1 MCNVLLATALLL
13 ATGQDPAALQ
23 RRLTQVDALRHQAS
37 IVAARADS
45 ARQERLDTVQAGALV
60 ILTRHQDAERVRRG
74 AEIAWWQ
81 LDSLYGD
88 EAATLAARPM
98 MFWFLQ
104 RDGHPLPQFV
114 TKYQPVLGDSAST
127 ATDLARQLVSGGATV
142 LHQNADTALENWFGP
157 LLLPMSPSAAEVA
170 RIYVELVTAPS
181 AAVRR
186 CYQSPPDAASCRAA
200 LGILDG
206 GDRVTLWFDADERRA
221 LVGKMSEMERAEQ
234 RAESDA
240 CLLAK
245 SDESC
250 IAVLHTVSY
259 LESPLSVEARHSF
272 ARAALLVGG
281 REAYRRLVR
290 SAGRPMSQR
299 FAEAAGVSADSMAL
313 RWRAAILA
321 GRPKTV
327 TLATASGWM
336 ALGWAIAFGLF
347 ALRSTRWR

>member
-1 MCNVLLATALLL
+1 MCSVLLSTALLV
-13 ATGQDPAALQ
+13 ATIQDPAALQ
-23 RRLTQVDALRHQAS
+23 RRLAQVDALRHRAS
-37 IVAARADS
+37 VVAARGDS
-45 ARQERLDTVQAGALV
+45 ARQEQLDTIRAGALV
-60 ILTRHQDAERVRRG
+60 ILARRLDADRVRRG
-74 AEIAWWQ
+74 AEIAWRQ

-98 MFWFLQ
+98 MFWFVQ
-104 RDGHPLPQFV
+104 RDGHPLPVYV
-114 TKYQPVLGDSAST
+114 TEYQPVLGDSSST
-127 ATDLARQLVSGGATV
+127 AADIARQLISGAATV
-142 LHQNADTALENWFGP
+142 LRQNADTALADWFGP
-157 LLLPMSPSAAEVA
+157 LLFPMSPSPAEVA

-200 LGILDG
+200 LGLLDG

-221 LVGKMSEMERAEQ
+221 LVAKMSAMDRAGQ

-240 CLLAK
+240 CLLGQ
-245 SDESC
+245 SDENC
-250 IAVLHTVSY
+250 IAVLHAASY
-259 LESPLSVEARHSF
+259 LEPPLSVEARHSF
-272 ARAALLVGG
+272 ARAALLAGG
-281 REAYRRLVR
+281 RGAYGRLVR
-290 SAGRPMSQR
+290 GAGRPVSQR
-299 FAEAAGVSADSMAL
+299 FAAAAGISADSLVL

-336 ALGWAIAFGLF
+336 ALGWAIAFGLV